1 MALPNIDKLARELAK
16 FTKNKSKSKLSD
28 KLDASTETIQMGED
42 EFTRHEPQITHK
54 ENNKMSAVSVAKL
67 LKMLNSAS
75 KTKKGKHDP
84 KEMLGDDGKDLS
96 IKDSTK
102 TYMKDEEVID
112 KQKLDEQEEIIRR
125 ITK

>member
-1 MALPNIDKLARELAK
+1 MAAPLIAA
-16 FTKNKSKSKLSD
+16 
-28 KLDASTETIQMGED
+28 G
-42 EFTRHEPQITHK
+42 
-54 ENNKMSAVSVAKL
+54 AVSVAKL

-84 KEMLGDDGKDLS
+84 KEMWGDDGKDLR

-102 TYMKDEEVID
+102 TYMKDHELID

-125 ITK
+125 ITKKREV

>member
-1 MALPNIDKLARELAK
+1 MAAPLIAA
-16 FTKNKSKSKLSD
+16 
-28 KLDASTETIQMGED
+28 G
-42 EFTRHEPQITHK
+42 
-54 ENNKMSAVSVAKL
+54 AVSVAKL
-67 LKMLNSAS
+67 QKMLNSAS

-84 KEMLGDDGKDLS
+84 KEMWGEDGKDLS

-102 TYMKDEEVID
+102 TYIKDEKVID

>member
-1 MALPNIDKLARELAK
+1 MAAPLIAA
-16 FTKNKSKSKLSD
+16 
-28 KLDASTETIQMGED
+28 G
-42 EFTRHEPQITHK
+42 
-54 ENNKMSAVSVAKL
+54 AVSVAKL

-84 KEMLGDDGKDLS
+84 KEMWGDDGKDLS

-102 TYMKDEEVID
+102 TYIKDEKVID

-125 ITK
+125 LTK

>member
-1 MALPNIDKLARELAK
+1 MPAPIVAA
-16 FTKNKSKSKLSD
+16 
-28 KLDASTETIQMGED
+28 G
-42 EFTRHEPQITHK
+42 
-54 ENNKMSAVSVAKL
+54 AVSVAKL

-84 KEMLGDDGKDLS
+84 KEMWGEDGKDLP

-102 TYMKDEEVID
+102 TYIKDVKVID

-125 ITK
+125 ITKKREV

>member
-1 MALPNIDKLARELAK
+1 MPAPIVAAR
-16 FTKNKSKSKLSD
+16 
-28 KLDASTETIQMGED
+28 
-42 EFTRHEPQITHK
+42 
-54 ENNKMSAVSVAKL
+54 AVSVAKL

-84 KEMLGDDGKDLS
+84 KEMWDEDGKDLS
-96 IKDSTK
+96 IKDSAK
-102 TYMKDEEVID
+102 TYMKDEKVID

>member
-1 MALPNIDKLARELAK
+1 MAAPLIAA
-16 FTKNKSKSKLSD
+16 
-28 KLDASTETIQMGED
+28 G
-42 EFTRHEPQITHK
+42 
-54 ENNKMSAVSVAKL
+54 AVSVAKL

-84 KEMLGDDGKDLS
+84 KEMWGEDGKDLP

-102 TYMKDEEVID
+102 TYIKDEKVID

-125 ITK
+125 LTK

>member
-1 MALPNIDKLARELAK
+1 MAAPLIAA
-16 FTKNKSKSKLSD
+16 
-28 KLDASTETIQMGED
+28 G
-42 EFTRHEPQITHK
+42 
-54 ENNKMSAVSVAKL
+54 AVSVAKL

-84 KEMLGDDGKDLS
+84 EEMWGEDGKDLS

-102 TYMKDEEVID
+102 TYIKDEKVID

-125 ITK
+125 LTK

>member
-1 MALPNIDKLARELAK
+1 MAAPLIAA
-16 FTKNKSKSKLSD
+16 
-28 KLDASTETIQMGED
+28 G
-42 EFTRHEPQITHK
+42 
-54 ENNKMSAVSVAKL
+54 AVSVAKL

-84 KEMLGDDGKDLS
+84 KEMWGEDGKDLP

-125 ITK
+125 LTK

>member
-1 MALPNIDKLARELAK
+1 MPTPNIAKLARELAK
-16 FTKNKSKSKLSD
+16 FTKSESKSKLSD

-42 EFTRHEPQITHK
+42 VLTMTPEQFEKTFNDAAGAI
-54 ENNKMSAVSVAKL
+54 SVAKL
-67 LKMLNSAS
+67 LKMLKSA
-75 KTKKGKHDP
+75 K
-84 KEMLGDDGKDLS
+84 DGKDLS
-96 IKDSTK
+96 IKDSAK

>member
-1 MALPNIDKLARELAK
+1 MALPIVAA
-16 FTKNKSKSKLSD
+16 
-28 KLDASTETIQMGED
+28 G
-42 EFTRHEPQITHK
+42 
-54 ENNKMSAVSVAKL
+54 AVSVAKL

-84 KEMLGDDGKDLS
+84 KEMWGEDGKDLP